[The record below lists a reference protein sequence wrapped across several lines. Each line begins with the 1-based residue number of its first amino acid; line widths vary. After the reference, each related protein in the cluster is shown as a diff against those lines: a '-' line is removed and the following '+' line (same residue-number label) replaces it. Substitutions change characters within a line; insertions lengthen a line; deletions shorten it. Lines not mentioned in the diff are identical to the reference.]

1 MGIRVENSFMVPT
14 GIEQAWTILID
25 VPRIAPCMP
34 GAELTEV
41 VDATTYKGQARVKI
55 GPVQLVFSGEARLH
69 DTDPVNRVS
78 KLSIRGSDT
87 KGRGNIQSE
96 MSFSL
101 AAEGDQ
107 TRVNVV
113 TDLTLTGSVAQYG
126 RGAGLIKEICNQFAN
141 QFANNLA
148 ARIQSGDEG
157 VAPGEAKPLSAIGL
171 VSGAVRAMVTCKTQ
185 SDTDS
190 QQHTPSQLP
199 PEK

>member
-1 MGIRVENSFMVPT
+1 MVPT

-41 VDATTYKGQARVKI
+41 VDAFTYKGLARVKI

-141 QFANNLA
+141 QFAKNLA

-171 VSGAVRAMVTCKTQ
+171 VSGAVRAMVTRK
-185 SDTDS
+185 SDGDD
-190 QQHTPSQLP
+190 
-199 PEK
+199 KA